1 MLAESVDNYI
11 NKAQLP
17 EIDGEIVAV
26 VAPHAGHLYSGP
38 VAGYAFASLRSLE
51 IDLVA
56 LISPMHHHYL
66 QPLLTS
72 GHTAYQTPLGQVP
85 VDRDAVLDLDR
96 RLKARL
102 EFGLSS
108 VKEDPEHS
116 LEIELPFL
124 QRALPSEFQILPI
137 MVRDQCLSTA
147 KELGEALTA
156 VLKGRRAILV
166 ASTDL
171 SHFYPQDTANRL
183 DKTILKMIGDLDPE
197 GIFEAEAQGRG
208 YACGRGALAAVL
220 WASKGLGA
228 NRAIILRYATSGD
241 VTGDYDQVVGYAS
254 ALITR
259 PAAGPS

>member
-1 MLAESVDNYI
+1 
-11 NKAQLP
+11 
-17 EIDGEIVAV
+17 
-26 VAPHAGHLYSGP
+26 
-38 VAGYAFASLRSLE
+38 
-51 IDLVA
+51 
-56 LISPMHHHYL
+56 
-66 QPLLTS
+66 
-72 GHTAYQTPLGQVP
+72 